1 MDKTW
6 IKKIDNE
13 EKIEDKILTTEEMKM
28 YSEILTQKVAEFK
41 EKEKKIADAMYEG
54 LIEEKN

>member
-13 EKIEDKILTTEEMKM
+13 TNVEDKILTTEEMKL
-28 YSEILTQKVAEFK
+28 YSEILVQKEAEFK